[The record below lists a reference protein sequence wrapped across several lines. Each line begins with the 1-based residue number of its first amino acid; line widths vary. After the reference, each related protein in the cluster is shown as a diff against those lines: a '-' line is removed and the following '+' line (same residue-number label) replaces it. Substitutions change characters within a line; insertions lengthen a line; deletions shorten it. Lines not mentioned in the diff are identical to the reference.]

1 MATTPRIDLAS
12 VAHVAT
18 PFRVVVVDDR
28 HNATEVLML
37 ERSPDIGDEVT
48 LADGETV
55 RVSRLVTTDDP
66 ALGGV
71 ILAAPRR

>member
-28 HNATEVLML
+28 HNSTEVLML
-37 ERSPDIGDEVT
+37 ERPPDIGEEIT
-48 LADGETV
+48 LANGENV

-66 ALGGV
+66 ALGGI
-71 ILAAPRR
+71 ILAAPS